1 MVRVVGTLLH
11 ILNHSLKPDGTMA
24 ETLVFI
30 VDDEDSV
37 RRLLSQR
44 ISKNWGFKTRAFSS
58 GESVLDA
65 LDDAPDAI
73 ILDFFLPE
81 EDGVEVLREI
91 KKRNPDIPVIMLS
104 AEGAVDTVVECIKL
118 GAADFLVKPI
128 DFTHLE
134 VTLKNAV
141 KLSGISKEL
150 ARLRD
155 SLEESVTS
163 GTMIAGSKEMQLVER
178 MIGRVKD
185 TDMSVLI
192 SGESGTG
199 KELVARMIHFTG
211 KRKRGPFVVFNCA
224 AIPSDLLESELFGHE
239 RGAFTGAAQRK
250 IGKFEQADG
259 GTIFL
264 DEIGDM
270 SPALQAKILRV
281 IASKEFERVGGN
293 TTIKTNARVIS
304 ATNKNLKEL
313 VKKKLFREDL
323 YYRLA
328 SFPLHMPALRDRGSD
343 IIELAELFLKQFSKE
358 MNLPVS
364 GFSREAI
371 EVIYRYPWP
380 GNVRELENAIRRAVV
395 MAEGDVISAN
405 ELPLVAQP
413 FQHSSMEIE
422 VDGKIFHDNKIVP
435 LEKIKEQVVRR
446 AIEITRGN
454 LAQTARALGVS
465 RSTLYKL
472 AEKYKVKY

>member
-1 MVRVVGTLLH
+1 
-11 ILNHSLKPDGTMA
+11 MA

-37 RRLLSQR
+37 RRLISQR
-44 ISKNWGFKTRAFSS
+44 ISKSWGFKTRAFSS
-58 GESVLDA
+58 GESMLEA
-65 LDDAPDAI
+65 LDDVPDAI
-73 ILDFFLPE
+73 ILDFFLPD

-141 KLSGISKEL
+141 KLSAISKEL

-199 KELVARMIHFTG
+199 KELIARLIHFTG
-211 KRKRGPFVVFNCA
+211 KRKRAPFVVFNCA
-224 AIPSDLLESELFGHE
+224 AIPTDLLESELFGHE
-239 RGAFTGAAQRK
+239 RGAFTGATQRK

-304 ATNKNLKEL
+304 ASNKNLKDA

-328 SFPLHMPALRDRGSD
+328 SFPIHLPALRDRGSD
-343 IIELAELFLKQFSKE
+343 IIELAEMFLKQFSKE

-435 LEKIKEQVVRR
+435 MEKIKEQVVRR

>member
-1 MVRVVGTLLH
+1 
-11 ILNHSLKPDGTMA
+11 MA

-37 RRLLSQR
+37 RRLISQR
-44 ISKNWGFKTRAFSS
+44 ISKSWGFKTRAFSS
-58 GESVLDA
+58 GESVLEA

-73 ILDFFLPE
+73 ILDIFLPE

-91 KKRNPDIPVIMLS
+91 KKQNPDIPVIMLS

-141 KLSGISKEL
+141 KLSVLSKEL

-155 SLEESVTS
+155 ALEESVST

-185 TDMSVLI
+185 TDMSVLL

-199 KELVARMIHFTG
+199 KELVARLIHFTG

-224 AIPSDLLESELFGHE
+224 AIPADLLESELFGHE
-239 RGAFTGAAQRK
+239 RGAFTGATQRK

-304 ATNKNLKEL
+304 ASNKNLKDA

-323 YYRLA
+323 YYRLS
-328 SFPLHMPALRDRGSD
+328 SFPIHLPALRDRGSD
-343 IIELAELFLKQFSKE
+343 IIELAEMFLKQFSKE

>member
-1 MVRVVGTLLH
+1 MQRGFSFSIH
-11 ILNHSLKPDGTMA
+11 ELNPDGTMA
-24 ETLVFI
+24 EKLVFI
-30 VDDEDSV
+30 VDDEESI
-37 RRLLSQR
+37 RRMLSQR
-44 ISKNWGFKTRAFSS
+44 ITKSWGFKTRAFGS
-58 GESVLDA
+58 GVSMLEA
-65 LDDAPDAI
+65 LDDSPDAI
-73 ILDFFLPE
+73 ILDILMPE
-81 EDGVEVLREI
+81 EDGVEILREI

-104 AEGAVDTVVECIKL
+104 AAGAVETVVDTIKL
-118 GAADFLVKPI
+118 GAADYLVKPI

-141 KLSGISKEL
+141 KLSGLSKEL
-150 ARLRD
+150 TRLRE
-155 SLEESVTS
+155 SLEESVAS
-163 GTMIAGSKEMQLVER
+163 GTIIAGSKEMQLVER
-178 MIGRVKD
+178 LIGKIKD
-185 TDMSVLI
+185 TDMTVLLT
-192 SGESGTG
+192 GESGTG

-224 AIPSDLLESELFGHE
+224 AIPADLLESELFSHE
-239 RGAFTGAAQRK
+239 RGAFTGATQRK

-270 SPALQAKILRV
+270 SPALQAKLLRV
-281 IASKEFERVGGN
+281 LAAKEFERVGGN
-293 TTIKTNARVIS
+293 TVIKTNTRVIS
-304 ATNKNLKEL
+304 ATNRNLKEV

-323 YYRLA
+323 YYRLS
-328 SFPLHMPALRDRGSD
+328 SFPIHLPPLRERGSD
-343 IIELAELFLKQFSKE
+343 IIELAELFLKRFSEELK
-358 MNLPVS
+358 LPVS

-380 GNVRELENAIRRAVV
+380 GNVRELENAIKRAVV

-454 LAQTARALGVS
+454 LAQTARQLGIS